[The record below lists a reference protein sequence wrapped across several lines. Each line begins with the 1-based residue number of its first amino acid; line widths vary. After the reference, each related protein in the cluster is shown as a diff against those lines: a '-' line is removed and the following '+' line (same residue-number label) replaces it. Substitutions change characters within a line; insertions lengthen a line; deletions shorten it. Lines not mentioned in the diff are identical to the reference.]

1 MTSVYIPRALPAFN
15 LRKSLIRVYV
25 IEKVMQKRRVGRKQ
39 EKKNKLN
46 ESFADG
52 CQMSV
57 TMVTEARHR
66 VASRETRTGGASQLL
81 FRSRIFTIS
90 NFLVICILLSI
101 VIFSSNNDGLSKF
114 FLEVSTFSVSIL
126 VGKMFGQI

>member
-15 LRKSLIRVYV
+15 LRKSLIMVYV
-25 IEKVMQKRRVGRKQ
+25 IEKVMQKRR
-39 EKKNKLN
+39 KKNKLN

-66 VASRETRTGGASQLL
+66 VASRETRTGCASQLL